1 MNKIQ
6 VLLAKAKQ
14 FGCTDS
20 YNCLKIKHE
29 IRNTKQYQM
38 TQIGMIKTNR
48 IAFKPMGHVWGI

>member
-1 MNKIQ
+1 MNNIL
-6 VLLAKAKQ
+6 VLWARSEP
-14 FGCTDS
+14 FGYTDF
-20 YNCLKIKHE
+20 YNCLNSKHE